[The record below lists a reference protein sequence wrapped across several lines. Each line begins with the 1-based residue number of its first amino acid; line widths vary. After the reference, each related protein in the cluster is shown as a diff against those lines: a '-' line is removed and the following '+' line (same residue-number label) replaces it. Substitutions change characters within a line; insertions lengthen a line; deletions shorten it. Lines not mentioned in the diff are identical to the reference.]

1 MFVLFKQHS
10 IVFNEIYKQICQ
22 YDMKK
27 TEFDTFV
34 NKFTKNKH
42 DHVILYH
49 DCITEPYNGKY
60 RVDLFKYYIPDK
72 YIEKI

>member
-1 MFVLFKQHS
+1 
-10 IVFNEIYKQICQ
+10 
-22 YDMKK
+22 MKK

-34 NKFTKNKH
+34 NIRPSKNKH
-42 DHVILYH
+42 DHVILYN

-72 YIEKI
+72 YNKKI